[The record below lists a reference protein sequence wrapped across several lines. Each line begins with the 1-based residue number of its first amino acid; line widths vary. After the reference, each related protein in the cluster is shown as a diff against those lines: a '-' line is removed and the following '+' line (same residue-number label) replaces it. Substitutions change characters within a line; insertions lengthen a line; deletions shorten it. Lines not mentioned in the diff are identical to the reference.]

1 MIHLDNFDL
10 LTLSR
15 TVKVFPMVK
24 EEVDVGI
31 PVEFPLC
38 EDTSLLCF
46 SLNGNLFVLI
56 AIRLDSYP
64 SV

>member
-1 MIHLDNFDL
+1 MIHLYSFDL

-38 EDTSLLCF
+38 EGTSLLCL

-56 AIRLDSYP
+56 AIGLDSHR